1 MPKNVTAET
10 DAASIEAS
18 FVEVHEP
25 TPAADP
31 PPVEPRPIPGPA
43 PLTRSDVLRCA
54 RSIQAQVVGLS
65 GCLEQAALTPGRIR
79 PEFLNAWHAWVGD
92 YLANVSRL
100 ERELWQSQVEAAK
113 LAGYAKRRDEWRGGI
128 AAELG
133 RGAEVGAV
141 KSTQD
146 APKKGTWAAPSHWP
160 VWIWAPVGLGA
171 CVSAFLS
178 VRWVF
183 RRCMESLNDAG
194 NREQSGEEK

>member
-133 RGAEVGAV
+133 ATSAGVGA
-141 KSTQD
+141 QE
-146 APKKGTWAAPSHWP
+146 APKQVIAPRKFPWF
-160 VWIWAPVGLGA
+160 VWIPTGFGCVVGAYLA
-171 CVSAFLS
+171 TRWLFRQCVDSMHS
-178 VRWVF
+178 
-183 RRCMESLNDAG
+183 EGD
-194 NREQSGEEK
+194 REQSGENTK